1 MDAAQR
7 SMKIDEYLKKS
18 EQVDYSVH
26 LPEAELDVMMA
37 IWKLEPP
44 VTTAM
49 LMKEIGDKHEWKT
62 PTLIS
67 FLLRLEDRGYIISY
81 KNGRERYYIPI
92 AEREL
97 YLSRV
102 TENFVEQYHSGSL
115 IQLLDALYYEKSFDE
130 DIDELLEWIKS
141 RYGG

>member
-49 LMKEIGDKHEWKT
+49 LMKEIGDKHKWKT

-92 AEREL
+92 AEREP

-102 TENFVEQYHSGSL
+102 TESFVEQYHSGSL